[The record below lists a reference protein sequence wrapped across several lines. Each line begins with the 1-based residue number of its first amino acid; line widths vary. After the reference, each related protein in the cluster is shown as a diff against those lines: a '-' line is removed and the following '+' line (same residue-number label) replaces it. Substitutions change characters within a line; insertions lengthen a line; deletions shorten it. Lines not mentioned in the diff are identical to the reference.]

1 MLSAEQNFYLA
12 AAAMQLHNLLIN
24 RAHNMSSSHSPSVDE
39 GRVAS
44 VPSAAEHF
52 LKPFFAALVFGLIA
66 SALYGFWT
74 PDFTRFVS
82 FAGVSCMVAGASL
95 GVGALLGFL
104 FGIPRAL
111 ANDKGAASEP
121 VSSDQGEETNHGL
134 HPLSKHYSPN
144 TNLEQISDWLTKI
157 LVGVGLTQLVNAWD
171 FLGNLATTAAA
182 GMGEPATP
190 VFAIS
195 LILYYLLCGFLFGYL
210 WTRLKLAG
218 AFLQADLS
226 MFSARIQRSEE
237 LSRKAREQAD
247 IAVSA
252 ATIGVGKKT
261 PSIPE
266 KSVRS
271 FVATPSVDEA
281 VDDLLKKTTVNE
293 DDPNKGQFGG
303 QPKAN
308 GRVLEATVQ
317 AMSDQMDLC
326 KVVLKVSSTDPSRK
340 PLTGRVVF
348 HLHPTFVRQEFP
360 VNVNDQGVA
369 ELTLTAWGAFT
380 VGAVADDGETR
391 LELDL
396 AELPDA
402 PKKFRER

>member
-1 MLSAEQNFYLA
+1 MN
-12 AAAMQLHNLLIN
+12 
-24 RAHNMSSSHSPSVDE
+24 SSHSPSAGE
-39 GRVAS
+39 GRATS
-44 VPSAAEHF
+44 VPSAAGHF
-52 LKPFFAALVFGLIA
+52 LKPFFAALVFGLVA
-66 SALYGFWT
+66 SVLYGFWT
-74 PDFTRFVS
+74 PDFARFVS
-82 FAGVSCMVAGASL
+82 FAGVSCMVAGAAL

-111 ANDKGAASEP
+111 AEEKGAAAQP
-121 VSSDQGEETNHGL
+121 VSSDRSEDNGL

-171 FLGNLATTAAA
+171 FLGNLATTAAS

-226 MFSARIQRSEE
+226 MFTARIQRSEE
-237 LSRKAREQAD
+237 QYRRTREQAD
-247 IAVSA
+247 IAFSA
-252 ATIGVGKKT
+252 ATIGVGKKM
-261 PSIPE
+261 PSTPE

-271 FVATPSVDEA
+271 FVATPSATEA
-281 VDDLLKKTTVNE
+281 PMAEEEAAKNTAVNE

-303 QPKAN
+303 RSRSN
-308 GRVLEATVQ
+308 DRILEATVQ
-317 AMSDQMDLC
+317 AMSDQTDLC
-326 KVVLKVSSTDPSRK
+326 KVVLKVSSTDPAKK
-340 PLTGRVVF
+340 PLTGSVIF
-348 HLHPTFVRQEFP
+348 HLHPTFARQQLP
-360 VNVNDQGVA
+360 VKVNEQGVA
-369 ELTLTAWGAFT
+369 VLTLTSWGAFT
-380 VGAVADDGETR
+380 VGAVADDGQTR

-396 AELPDA
+396 ADVSGA
-402 PKKFRER
+402 PRKFRER